1 MNKNLSRRQFV
12 TASTVASL
20 LTLAG
25 CGSSSSTTAQT
36 TASAETT
43 SDGDLGLLTEGK
55 LTVASSPDFPP
66 FESLDDAGE
75 YVGFEVELIKQ
86 VAEKLGLEVEFV
98 NLQFDAI
105 LPAIVAGGQ
114 ADCGLSGFTITPD
127 RKKEV
132 NFTDSYYTDDLCV
145 ITMQS
150 NTDITAD
157 NYNETLNAED
167 IIIAC
172 QTGTTGETYAQENY
186 PAATVAGYGNAND
199 TFAALQAGQATAI
212 VTNWAVGASM
222 LDSYTDTQMIGEIAT
237 GEDYGICVNQDNE
250 ALLNALNGA
259 IDELMDD
266 GTVDE
271 LIDTYVV
278 GAGA

>member
-1 MNKNLSRRQFV
+1 MKNLSRRDFIG
-12 TASTVASL
+12 TSAAASL
-20 LTLAG
+20 LALVG
-25 CGSSSSTTAQT
+25 CGSSSSTTAET
-36 TASAETT
+36 TAAASSAA
-43 SDGDLGLLTEGK
+43 DGDLGLLTEGK

-75 YVGFEVELIKQ
+75 YVGYEVELIKA
-86 VAEKLGLEVEFV
+86 VAEKLDLEVEFV

-105 LPAIVAGGQ
+105 LPAIVAGGK
-114 ADCGLSGFTITPD
+114 ADCGLSGFTITPE
-127 RKKEV
+127 REKEV
-132 NFTDSYYTDDLCV
+132 NFTESYYTDDLCV
-145 ITMQS
+145 ITMKS
-150 NTDITAD
+150 NADITAD
-157 NYNETLNAED
+157 NYDEKLNAEGV
-167 IIIAC
+167 IIAC

-186 PAATVAGYGNAND
+186 PKATVSGFGNAND

-237 GEDYGICVNQDNE
+237 GENYGICINKDNT
-250 ALLNALNGA
+250 ALLDAMNTA
-259 IDELMDD
+259 ILELMED

-278 GAGA
+278 GASA

>member
-1 MNKNLSRRQFV
+1 MKGLSRRDFI
-12 TASTVASL
+12 STSAAASL
-20 LTLAG
+20 LALVG
-25 CGSSSSTTAQT
+25 CSSSSTTA
-36 TASAETT
+36 ATT
-43 SDGDLGLLTEGK
+43 SAAASEADVEAESLNLVEEGK

-66 FESLDDAGE
+66 FENLENGE
-75 YVGFEVELIKQ
+75 YVGFEVELIKLI
-86 VAEKLGLEVEFV
+86 AEKLDLEVEFK

-105 LPAIVAGGQ
+105 IPAIVAGGQ
-114 ADCGLSGFTITPD
+114 ADCGLSGFTITPE

-145 ITMQS
+145 ITLKS

-157 NYNETLNAED
+157 NYDDALNAAD

-172 QTGTTGETYAQENY
+172 QTGTTGETYAKENY
-186 PAATVAGYGNAND
+186 PTATVSGFGNAND
-199 TFAALQAGQATAI
+199 TFAALQAGQANAI

-237 GEDYGICVNQDNE
+237 GENYGICVNLDNE
-250 ALLNALNGA
+250 PLLMALNGC
-259 IDELMDD
+259 IEELDEA
-266 GTVDE
+266 GTIDE
-271 LIDTYVV
+271 LIDTWVV